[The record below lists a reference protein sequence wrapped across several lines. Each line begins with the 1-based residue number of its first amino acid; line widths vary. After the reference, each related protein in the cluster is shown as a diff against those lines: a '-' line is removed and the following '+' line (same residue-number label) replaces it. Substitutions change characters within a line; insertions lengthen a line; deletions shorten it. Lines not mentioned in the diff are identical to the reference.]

1 MSIANRP
8 SIRVFFHP
16 RDVRDVALIQLNRR
30 SDLDLALMST
40 MSLGA
45 KLIAPIGWDERSAA
59 CNPIGKARAIAIAPN
74 TRVT

>member
-30 SDLDLALMST
+30 SDHR
-40 MSLGA
+40 LGFNVD
-45 KLIAPIGWDERSAA
+45 DEFGRKTNCADRLGREVGGVQ
-59 CNPIGKARAIAIAPN
+59 PYR
-74 TRVT
+74 